1 MKKVQV
7 LYVYDPLCGWCFGFG
22 QVIKRL
28 YEEYAAD
35 LDFDIISGGMMV
47 GEREGMLDPQMGAY
61 ILGTIPRLEEYT
73 GVAFGEVY
81 KQQVASGTLYQSS
94 VKPSVALS
102 VFKTYYPAKGIAFA
116 SSMQQAQFVEGKS
129 LEADETYIELFHSYD
144 IKDDTFLV
152 KLNSEEYRY
161 AAYQE
166 FNYAKELGVT
176 GFPAVIAVH
185 KDKYYS
191 VSRGYQSY
199 ENLKPVFDRLKTFD

>member
-1 MKKVQV
+1 MKNVQV
-7 LYVYDPLCGWCFGFG
+7 LYIYDPLCGWCFGFSS
-22 QVIKRL
+22 VIKKL
-28 YEEYAAD
+28 SEAYAAD

-47 GEREGMLDPQMGAY
+47 DEREGLLDSQMGAY
-61 ILGTIPRLEEYT
+61 ILDTIPRLEEYT
-73 GVAFGEVY
+73 GVTFGEAY

-102 VFKTYYPAKGIAFA
+102 VFKTYYPAKGISFA
-116 SSMQQAQFVEGKS
+116 SSLQHALFVEGKS
-129 LEADETYIELFHSYD
+129 LEANDTYIELLHLYD

-166 FNYAKELGVT
+166 FNFAKELGVT
-176 GFPAVIAVH
+176 GFPAVIAIH

-199 ENLKPVFDRLKTFD
+199 NNLKPVFDRLKTFD